1 MFSTILENRNN
12 HSKKISQ
19 RTMLMSRTGNL
30 AYKWKTSFRI
40 LIIQTFS
47 ISSTKEGAQSSA
59 RVISIKMTK
68 INNICSHKL
77 LIKNNKI
84 IQL

>member
-19 RTMLMSRTGNL
+19 LTMLMSRTENL

-40 LIIQTFS
+40 LIIQIFS
-47 ISSTKEGAQSSA
+47 INSTKEGAQSSA

-68 INNICSHKL
+68 INNICNHKL

>member
-12 HSKKISQ
+12 HSKKIRQ
-19 RTMLMSRTGNL
+19 HTMLMSRTGNL